1 MSAIAMTVA
10 RPTAGLASV
19 QVATDRRPVAS
30 ARGCRGGR
38 ASTSGSKSSSSSA
51 IQSRNL
57 TQRHF
62 NGGDAAAM
70 LAVRSRAPVT
80 IARRRSV
87 QTNASLFGVGAPE
100 ALVIGVVALLV
111 FGPKGLADIAKQLG
125 QTLRA
130 FQPTIKELQEVSREF
145 RDTLEDEIGLDEIR
159 NDIAGV
165 TAPVPTK
172 RQAPVPDPVSA
183 DTAVSAPVKA
193 PEPPT
198 TAPPAP
204 TRPTGAVSLEELE
217 ARMNAAA
224 PNVHARAKAA
234 AEVVKEAAEAAA
246 AAPEAA
252 AAIVEPET
260 DAKEPEGPTTY
271 ASIAAKMRAA
281 AAAKAPNAVSK
292 PKPAA
297 PPKAPAASSAD
308 PAPAHKTTHEKL
320 THDPVTAVFVR
331 NIPQSA
337 DEASIEAA
345 FAKIGPIATV
355 TIRTAKR
362 APDASGDAAAAS
374 DKPAGRYAFVQ
385 FERAESAQAA
395 IEAVIEMDGRALSV
409 EEKRETS
416 GGHRNQGQGGGG
428 ANGRGKLANNNAG
441 RGGNQRDGR
450 QQGTRGPRRDGEGGK
465 NQGQGERRAQ
475 GGPRAQGGERRQP
488 ARQPAAAKA

>member
-1 MSAIAMTVA
+1 MIGNVFVQQYYSIMSTTLDELYKFYNNGSTLHVCGVGVPPLPGADAMGDQTVRTQAGIHARFNQLGYRGKRCEVRTVDSSHSIGGSVVVMVTGAITDGGVDRRAFTQTFV
-10 RPTAGLASV
+10 LAPQEGGYYV
-19 QVATDRRPVAS
+19 LNDLVRFLGNDEGAAAVAT
-30 ARGCRGGR
+30 
-38 ASTSGSKSSSSSA
+38 
-51 IQSRNL
+51 
-57 TQRHF
+57 
-62 NGGDAAAM
+62 
-70 LAVRSRAPVT
+70 
-80 IARRRSV
+80 
-87 QTNASLFGVGAPE
+87 
-100 ALVIGVVALLV
+100 
-111 FGPKGLADIAKQLG
+111 
-125 QTLRA
+125 
-130 FQPTIKELQEVSREF
+130 
-145 RDTLEDEIGLDEIR
+145 
-159 NDIAGV
+159 
-165 TAPVPTK
+165 
-172 RQAPVPDPVSA
+172 
-183 DTAVSAPVKA
+183 DTAVSTPVKA
-193 PEPPT
+193 PEPPV

-224 PNVHARAKAA
+224 LACTFGAA
-234 AEVVKEAAEAAA
+234 AADVVKEAAEAAA
-246 AAPEAA
+246 AAEVVKETA

-292 PKPAA
+292 AKPAA
-297 PPKAPAASSAD
+297 PAKAPVASSAD

-428 ANGRGKLANNNAG
+428 ANGRGKIANNNAG

>member
-1 MSAIAMTVA
+1 LYFRICFYLHMGNWTDVVFVLQVRTQAGIHARFNQLGYRGKRCEVRTVDSSHSIGGSVVVMVTGAITDGAV
-10 RPTAGLASV
+10 
-19 QVATDRRPVAS
+19 DRRAFTQTFVLAPQE
-30 ARGCRGGR
+30 GGYYVLNDLVR
-38 ASTSGSKSSSSSA
+38 FLG
-51 IQSRNL
+51 NDE
-57 TQRHF
+57 
-62 NGGDAAAM
+62 GDDAAA
-70 LAVRSRAPVT
+70 
-80 IARRRSV
+80 
-87 QTNASLFGVGAPE
+87 
-100 ALVIGVVALLV
+100 VA
-111 FGPKGLADIAKQLG
+111 
-125 QTLRA
+125 
-130 FQPTIKELQEVSREF
+130 
-145 RDTLEDEIGLDEIR
+145 
-159 NDIAGV
+159 
-165 TAPVPTK
+165 
-172 RQAPVPDPVSA
+172 A

-224 PNVHARAKAA
+224 PNVHARAAA
-234 AEVVKEAAEAAA
+234 AAADVVKEA
-246 AAPEAA
+246 P

-281 AAAKAPNAVSK
+281 AAAKAPNAASK
-292 PKPAA
+292 AKPAA
-297 PPKAPAASSAD
+297 PAKAPVASSAD

-362 APDASGDAAAAS
+362 APDSSGDAATAS

-416 GGHRNQGQGGGG
+416 GGHRNQGQGGG

-441 RGGNQRDGR
+441 RGGNQRDGGR

>member
-1 MSAIAMTVA
+1 MVMVTGAITDGGV
-10 RPTAGLASV
+10 
-19 QVATDRRPVAS
+19 DRRAFTQTFVLAPQEGGYYVLNDLVRFLGNDEGADVDVA
-30 ARGCRGGR
+30 
-38 ASTSGSKSSSSSA
+38 
-51 IQSRNL
+51 
-57 TQRHF
+57 
-62 NGGDAAAM
+62 
-70 LAVRSRAPVT
+70 
-80 IARRRSV
+80 
-87 QTNASLFGVGAPE
+87 
-100 ALVIGVVALLV
+100 
-111 FGPKGLADIAKQLG
+111 
-125 QTLRA
+125 
-130 FQPTIKELQEVSREF
+130 
-145 RDTLEDEIGLDEIR
+145 
-159 NDIAGV
+159 
-165 TAPVPTK
+165 
-172 RQAPVPDPVSA
+172 A

-193 PEPPT
+193 PEPPV

-246 AAPEAA
+246 AAEVVKEAP

-281 AAAKAPNAVSK
+281 AAAKAPNAASK

-297 PPKAPAASSAD
+297 PPKAPAASPAD

-362 APDASGDAAAAS
+362 APDASGDAATPS

-416 GGHRNQGQGGGG
+416 GGHRNQGQGGG

-441 RGGNQRDGR
+441 RGGNQRDGGR

>member
-1 MSAIAMTVA
+1 MIGNVFVQQYYSIMSTTLDELYKFYNNGSTLHVCGVGVPPLPGADAMGDQTVRTQAGIHARFNQLGYRGKRCEVRTVDSSHSIGGSVVVMVTGAITDGGV
-10 RPTAGLASV
+10 
-19 QVATDRRPVAS
+19 DRRAFTQTFVLAPQE
-30 ARGCRGGR
+30 GGYYVLNDLVR
-38 ASTSGSKSSSSSA
+38 FLG
-51 IQSRNL
+51 NDE
-57 TQRHF
+57 
-62 NGGDAAAM
+62 GAAA
-70 LAVRSRAPVT
+70 AA
-80 IARRRSV
+80 
-87 QTNASLFGVGAPE
+87 
-100 ALVIGVVALLV
+100 
-111 FGPKGLADIAKQLG
+111 
-125 QTLRA
+125 
-130 FQPTIKELQEVSREF
+130 
-145 RDTLEDEIGLDEIR
+145 
-159 NDIAGV
+159 
-165 TAPVPTK
+165 
-172 RQAPVPDPVSA
+172 A

-224 PNVHARAKAA
+224 PNVHARAAA
-234 AEVVKEAAEAAA
+234 AADVVKEAAEAAA
-246 AAPEAA
+246 AAEVVKEAP

-281 AAAKAPNAVSK
+281 AAAKAPNAASK

-297 PPKAPAASSAD
+297 PAKAPAASSAD

-337 DEASIEAA
+337 DEASIEVA

-362 APDASGDAAAAS
+362 APDASGDAATGS

-416 GGHRNQGQGGGG
+416 GGHRNQGQGGG
-428 ANGRGKLANNNAG
+428 ANGRGKIANNNAG

>member
-1 MSAIAMTVA
+1 
-10 RPTAGLASV
+10 
-19 QVATDRRPVAS
+19 
-30 ARGCRGGR
+30 
-38 ASTSGSKSSSSSA
+38 
-51 IQSRNL
+51 
-57 TQRHF
+57 
-62 NGGDAAAM
+62 
-70 LAVRSRAPVT
+70 
-80 IARRRSV
+80 
-87 QTNASLFGVGAPE
+87 
-100 ALVIGVVALLV
+100 
-111 FGPKGLADIAKQLG
+111 
-125 QTLRA
+125 
-130 FQPTIKELQEVSREF
+130 
-145 RDTLEDEIGLDEIR
+145 
-159 NDIAGV
+159 
-165 TAPVPTK
+165 
-172 RQAPVPDPVSA
+172 
-183 DTAVSAPVKA
+183 
-193 PEPPT
+193 
-198 TAPPAP
+198 
-204 TRPTGAVSLEELE
+204 VSLEELE

-224 PNVHARAKAA
+224 PNVHARAAA
-234 AEVVKEAAEAAA
+234 AADVVKEAAEAAA
-246 AAPEAA
+246 AAEVVKETA

-292 PKPAA
+292 AKPAA
-297 PPKAPAASSAD
+297 PAKAPVASSAD

-337 DEASIEAA
+337 DEASVEAA

-428 ANGRGKLANNNAG
+428 ANGRGKIANNNAG

>member
-1 MSAIAMTVA
+1 MGVPPLPGADAMGDQTVRTQAGIHARFNQLGYRGKRCEVRTVDSSHSIGGSVVVMVTGAITDGGV
-10 RPTAGLASV
+10 
-19 QVATDRRPVAS
+19 DRRAFTQTFVLAPQE
-30 ARGCRGGR
+30 GGYYVLNDLVR
-38 ASTSGSKSSSSSA
+38 F
-51 IQSRNL
+51 L
-57 TQRHF
+57 
-62 NGGDAAAM
+62 GGNEGADAAA
-70 LAVRSRAPVT
+70 
-80 IARRRSV
+80 
-87 QTNASLFGVGAPE
+87 
-100 ALVIGVVALLV
+100 VA
-111 FGPKGLADIAKQLG
+111 
-125 QTLRA
+125 
-130 FQPTIKELQEVSREF
+130 
-145 RDTLEDEIGLDEIR
+145 
-159 NDIAGV
+159 
-165 TAPVPTK
+165 
-172 RQAPVPDPVSA
+172 A

-193 PEPPT
+193 PEPPV

-224 PNVHARAKAA
+224 PNVHARAAA
-234 AEVVKEAAEAAA
+234 AADVVKEA
-246 AAPEAA
+246 P

-292 PKPAA
+292 AKPAA
-297 PPKAPAASSAD
+297 PAKAPVASSAD

-362 APDASGDAAAAS
+362 APDASGDAATGS

-416 GGHRNQGQGGGG
+416 GGHRNQGQGGG

-441 RGGNQRDGR
+441 RGGNQRDGGR

>member
-1 MSAIAMTVA
+1 MVMVTGAITDGAV
-10 RPTAGLASV
+10 
-19 QVATDRRPVAS
+19 DRRAFTQTFVLAPQEGGYYVLNDLVRFLGGNEGADVA
-30 ARGCRGGR
+30 
-38 ASTSGSKSSSSSA
+38 
-51 IQSRNL
+51 
-57 TQRHF
+57 
-62 NGGDAAAM
+62 
-70 LAVRSRAPVT
+70 AVA
-80 IARRRSV
+80 
-87 QTNASLFGVGAPE
+87 
-100 ALVIGVVALLV
+100 
-111 FGPKGLADIAKQLG
+111 
-125 QTLRA
+125 
-130 FQPTIKELQEVSREF
+130 
-145 RDTLEDEIGLDEIR
+145 
-159 NDIAGV
+159 
-165 TAPVPTK
+165 
-172 RQAPVPDPVSA
+172 A

-193 PEPPT
+193 PEPPV

-224 PNVHARAKAA
+224 PNVHARAAA
-234 AEVVKEAAEAAA
+234 AEVVK
-246 AAPEAA
+246 EAA

-292 PKPAA
+292 AKPAA
-297 PPKAPAASSAD
+297 PAKAPVASSAD

-362 APDASGDAAAAS
+362 APDASGDAATAS

-416 GGHRNQGQGGGG
+416 GGHRNQGQGGG

-475 GGPRAQGGERRQP
+475 GGPRTQGGERRQP

>member
-1 MSAIAMTVA
+1 MIGNVFVQQYYSIMSTTLDELYKFYNNGSTLHVCGVGVPPLPGADAMGDQTVRTQAGIHARFNQLGYRGKRCEVRTVDSSHSIGGSVVVMVTGAITDGGV
-10 RPTAGLASV
+10 
-19 QVATDRRPVAS
+19 DRRAFTQTFVLAPQEGGYYVLNDLVRFLGNDEGADVDVA
-30 ARGCRGGR
+30 
-38 ASTSGSKSSSSSA
+38 
-51 IQSRNL
+51 
-57 TQRHF
+57 
-62 NGGDAAAM
+62 
-70 LAVRSRAPVT
+70 
-80 IARRRSV
+80 
-87 QTNASLFGVGAPE
+87 
-100 ALVIGVVALLV
+100 
-111 FGPKGLADIAKQLG
+111 
-125 QTLRA
+125 
-130 FQPTIKELQEVSREF
+130 
-145 RDTLEDEIGLDEIR
+145 
-159 NDIAGV
+159 
-165 TAPVPTK
+165 
-172 RQAPVPDPVSA
+172 A

-193 PEPPT
+193 PEPPV

-246 AAPEAA
+246 AAEVVKEAP

-281 AAAKAPNAVSK
+281 AAAKAPNAASK

-297 PPKAPAASSAD
+297 PPKAPAASSATD
-308 PAPAHKTTHEKL
+308 LAPAHKTTHEKL

-362 APDASGDAAAAS
+362 APDASGDAATPS

-416 GGHRNQGQGGGG
+416 GGHRNQGQGGG

-441 RGGNQRDGR
+441 RGGNQRDGGR

>member
-1 MSAIAMTVA
+1 MVMVTGAITDGGV
-10 RPTAGLASV
+10 
-19 QVATDRRPVAS
+19 DRRAFTQTFVLAPQE
-30 ARGCRGGR
+30 GGYYVL
-38 ASTSGSKSSSSSA
+38 
-51 IQSRNL
+51 NDL
-57 TQRHF
+57 
-62 NGGDAAAM
+62 
-70 LAVRSRAPVT
+70 VRFLG
-80 IARRRSV
+80 
-87 QTNASLFGVGAPE
+87 NNEGAD
-100 ALVIGVVALLV
+100 VVAV
-111 FGPKGLADIAKQLG
+111 A
-125 QTLRA
+125 
-130 FQPTIKELQEVSREF
+130 
-145 RDTLEDEIGLDEIR
+145 
-159 NDIAGV
+159 
-165 TAPVPTK
+165 
-172 RQAPVPDPVSA
+172 A

-193 PEPPT
+193 PEPPV

-224 PNVHARAKAA
+224 PNVHARAAA
-234 AEVVKEAAEAAA
+234 AADVVKEAAEAAA
-246 AAPEAA
+246 AAEVVKEAA

-292 PKPAA
+292 AKPAA
-297 PPKAPAASSAD
+297 PAKAPIASSAD

-362 APDASGDAAAAS
+362 APDASGDAATAS

-416 GGHRNQGQGGGG
+416 GGHRNQGQGGG

>member
-1 MSAIAMTVA
+1 MIGNVFVQQYYSIMSTTLDELYKFYNNGSTLHVCGVGVPPLPGADAMGDQTVRTQAGIHARFNQLGYRGKRCEVRTVDSSHSIGGSVVVMVTGAITDGGV
-10 RPTAGLASV
+10 
-19 QVATDRRPVAS
+19 DRRAFTQTFVLAPQE
-30 ARGCRGGR
+30 GGYYVLNDLVR
-38 ASTSGSKSSSSSA
+38 FLG
-51 IQSRNL
+51 NDE
-57 TQRHF
+57 
-62 NGGDAAAM
+62 GAAA
-70 LAVRSRAPVT
+70 AA
-80 IARRRSV
+80 
-87 QTNASLFGVGAPE
+87 
-100 ALVIGVVALLV
+100 
-111 FGPKGLADIAKQLG
+111 
-125 QTLRA
+125 
-130 FQPTIKELQEVSREF
+130 
-145 RDTLEDEIGLDEIR
+145 
-159 NDIAGV
+159 
-165 TAPVPTK
+165 
-172 RQAPVPDPVSA
+172 A

-193 PEPPT
+193 PEPPV

-224 PNVHARAKAA
+224 PNVHARAAA
-234 AEVVKEAAEAAA
+234 AADVVKEAAEAAA
-246 AAPEAA
+246 AAEVVKEAP

-281 AAAKAPNAVSK
+281 AAAKAPNAASK

-297 PPKAPAASSAD
+297 PAKAPAASSAD

-337 DEASIEAA
+337 DEASIEVA

-362 APDASGDAAAAS
+362 APDASGDAATGS

-416 GGHRNQGQGGGG
+416 GGHRNQGQGGG
-428 ANGRGKLANNNAG
+428 ANGRGKIANNNAG

-475 GGPRAQGGERRQP
+475 GGPRTQGGERRQP